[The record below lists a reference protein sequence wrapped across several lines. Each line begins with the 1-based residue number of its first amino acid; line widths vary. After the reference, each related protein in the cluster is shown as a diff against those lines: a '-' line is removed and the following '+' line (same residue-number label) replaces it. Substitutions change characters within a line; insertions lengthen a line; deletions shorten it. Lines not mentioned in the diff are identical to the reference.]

1 MAIVVKHQGNPG
13 IDAVAAYGGG
23 NGKRRAQDRSQA
35 SSAMTQEMLQ
45 SHAMAQRSHD
55 MQVANA
61 ARADAMKPRAERR
74 TGPIPSKSI
83 ESTQL
88 SLRNRN
94 YLNGAT
100 AAGGNVNP
108 QGIDASA
115 VDPRVA
121 AGLGPQ
127 KAANMPDYAKAQM
140 DKNEYD
146 YKEGMDRRE
155 FDYKQ
160 NAARVAEQA
169 KFTDKQ
175 RQEFDQMNQSYEEA
189 RKSGDFNES
198 ELKEIRRQIAA
209 KQAMIEPLPALP
221 EEAPDTWKQAQSKM
235 FTDPETGK
243 RGFLRTILPRRG

>member
-61 ARADAMKPRAERR
+61 ARADAIKPRAE
-74 TGPIPSKSI
+74 
-83 ESTQL
+83 
-88 SLRNRN
+88 
-94 YLNGAT
+94 NGAA

-115 VDPRVA
+115 VDPPVA
-121 AGLGPQ
+121 AGLGTQ

-146 YKEGMDRRE
+146 YKQNMDRKKFDYQLTAKQKAE
-155 FDYKQ
+155 FDGYNEAYE
-160 NAARVAEQA
+160 NARL
-169 KFTDKQ
+169 
-175 RQEFDQMNQSYEEA
+175 
-189 RKSGDFNES
+189 SGDFTED
-198 ELKEIRRQIAA
+198 ELKEIRRQAVA
-209 KQAMIEPLPALP
+209 KQAGIQPLPRP
-221 EEAPDTWKQAQSKM
+221 QEQEATPWADAQKRMFVDPDTGDKGYIDKDGIPQFYKK
-235 FTDPETGK
+235 ETTPK
-243 RGFLRTILPRRG
+243 DNEAF